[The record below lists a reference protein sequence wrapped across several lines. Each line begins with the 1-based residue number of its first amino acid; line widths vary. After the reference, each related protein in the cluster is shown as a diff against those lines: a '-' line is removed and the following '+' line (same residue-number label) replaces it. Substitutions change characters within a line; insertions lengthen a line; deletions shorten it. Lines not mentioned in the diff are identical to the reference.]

1 MERCSAFKNIHVKE
15 KDKNGKHVAKKSS
28 GNDIVRMMAI
38 IRNSRICNEKSHSI
52 NNELDERSKYF
63 HTPEMHITDIN
74 AL

>member
-1 MERCSAFKNIHVKE
+1 MERCSASKNIHVKE

>member
-1 MERCSAFKNIHVKE
+1 MERCSASKNIHVKE

-38 IRNSRICNEKSHSI
+38 IRNARICNEKRHSI